1 MRTKLESEKEY
12 RKRAETAPL
21 IMTEHPA
28 GKTTIKEAVYWPGE
42 GYGGST
48 SCMSMDEAKQRA
60 RETLKGGYG
69 RNGKSVVH
77 IIETTTRVVEV
88 SIGAAEDV

>member
-1 MRTKLESEKEY
+1 MGTKLELEKEY

-21 IMTEHPA
+21 ILTEQPA
-28 GKTTIKEAVYWPGE
+28 RTSIKEAVYWPGE
-42 GYGGST
+42 GYGGANL
-48 SCMSMDEAKQRA
+48 CENLEHAKQQA
-60 RETLKGGYG
+60 RETLKAGYG

-77 IIETTTRVVEV
+77 IIETTTRIVEV